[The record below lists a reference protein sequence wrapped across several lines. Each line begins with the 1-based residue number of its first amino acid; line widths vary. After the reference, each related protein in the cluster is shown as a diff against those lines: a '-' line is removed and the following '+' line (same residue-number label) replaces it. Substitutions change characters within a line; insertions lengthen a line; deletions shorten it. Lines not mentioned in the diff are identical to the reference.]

1 MPSPF
6 PGMDPYIEHPEVWS
20 DFHGD
25 LAAEIRA
32 ELNKV
37 IQPRYVARLVP
48 RVTYEIVEIEKP
60 RSVRPVVGVWGP
72 RSGSEGERGGQSA
85 VLSPAPIENLITME
99 LPLRLF
105 TVGVVE
111 AGTLELVTSIEILSP
126 VNKQPGREARGEY
139 LRKRRALLRSQAH
152 FIEIDLLREGRR
164 PPLERPVPVAP
175 YYVVLSRVERRPY
188 VDVWPIQ
195 LFEKLP
201 PIPVPLVE
209 PDPDVALDLGAVV
222 AAVYE
227 RGGYATL
234 IDYSQQQPPP
244 LSEAES
250 AWLDEHLRA
259 QKAR

>member
-1 MPSPF
+1 
-6 PGMDPYIEHPEVWS
+6 MDPYIEHTEVWS

-48 RVTYEIVEIEKP
+48 RVTYEIVEIDKP
-60 RSVRPVVGVWGP
+60 RSVRPDVGVWGP
-72 RSGSEGERGGQSA
+72 RSGTKIQREGQTA
-85 VLSPAPIENLITME
+85 VLAPVPVENLVPME

-105 TVGVVE
+105 TVEVLE
-111 AGTLELVTSIEILSP
+111 AGTRELVTTIEILSP
-126 VNKQPGREARGEY
+126 VNKQPGREASEEY
-139 LRKRRALLRSQAH
+139 LRKRREMLRSSVH
-152 FIEIDLLREGRR
+152 LIEIDLLREGRR

-175 YYVVLSRVERRPY
+175 YYVVLSRAERRPY

-195 LFEKLP
+195 LCEKLP
-201 PIPVPLVE
+201 AIPVPLFE

-234 IDYSQQQPPP
+234 IDYSQPPPPP

-250 AWLDEHLRA
+250 AWLDEHLRGRRA
-259 QKAR
+259 K

>member
-1 MPSPF
+1 
-6 PGMDPYIEHPEVWS
+6 MDPYIEHPEVWS

-60 RSVRPVVGVWGP
+60 RSVRPDVGVWGP

-85 VLSPAPIENLITME
+85 VLSPAPIENLIAME

-105 TVGVVE
+105 TVEVLE

-126 VNKQPGREARGEY
+126 VNKQPGREARDEY
-139 LRKRRALLRSQAH
+139 LRKRRELLRSQAH

-201 PIPVPLVE
+201 PIPVPLVK

-234 IDYSQQQPPP
+234 IDYSQPPPPP

>member
-1 MPSPF
+1 
-6 PGMDPYIEHPEVWS
+6 MDPYIEHTEVWS

-48 RVTYEIVEIEKP
+48 RATYEI
-60 RSVRPVVGVWGP
+60 
-72 RSGSEGERGGQSA
+72 
-85 VLSPAPIENLITME
+85 PAPVENLVAME
-99 LPLRLF
+99 VPLRLF
-105 TVGVVE
+105 TVEVVE
-111 AGTLELVTSIEILSP
+111 SSARQLVTSIEILSP
-126 VNKQPGREARGEY
+126 VNKQPGREARDEY
-139 LRKRRALLRSQAH
+139 LRKRRELLRSQAH

-234 IDYSQQQPPP
+234 IDYSQQPPPP